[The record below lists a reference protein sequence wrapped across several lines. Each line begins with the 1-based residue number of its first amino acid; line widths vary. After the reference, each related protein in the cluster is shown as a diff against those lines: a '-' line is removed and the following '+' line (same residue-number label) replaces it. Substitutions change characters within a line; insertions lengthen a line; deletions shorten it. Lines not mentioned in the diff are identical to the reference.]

1 MCGFRTAEKH
11 PLKFSVF
18 LVFLFLFLLLPWYH
32 CLIHKIQF
40 EIWDFHKTGT
50 LCKIRKS
57 NTYMNNFW
65 QAFRFNISSGV
76 DQQIGDLSD
85 QICGSIKPK
94 ITNVFLSLVPYP
106 QINLKTLISK
116 IFWIYVGT
124 SINSGRSLNGQIVAN
139 LESKNKSVRPETEG
153 VLLTLLP

>member
-18 LVFLFLFLLLPWYH
+18 LVCLFLFLLLPWYH

-50 LCKIRKS
+50 LCTIRKS

-124 SINSGRSLNGQIVAN
+124 SINSGRSLNSQIVAN